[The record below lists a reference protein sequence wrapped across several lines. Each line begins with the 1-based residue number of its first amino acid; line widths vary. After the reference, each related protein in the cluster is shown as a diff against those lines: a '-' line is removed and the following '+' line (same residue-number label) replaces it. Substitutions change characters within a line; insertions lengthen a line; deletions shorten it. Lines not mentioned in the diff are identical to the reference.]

1 MVTPVVLDGERRRF
15 YDGGLPADDS
25 GAGAEPADPSKDIL
39 VVLDRRLDA
48 VNGREA
54 FVLKRRIAYDDRRCG
69 ELIVP
74 TALERVQDRP
84 HVGPGTVCLAGSED
98 GRPSPGCVDPR
109 CADLEPVG
117 RRHRQYIATTG
128 TVIDR
133 VEADR
138 IFRDGMADTGTGL
151 VRRWLVWTAVTLATM
166 LSAQGT
172 SPSPLGRAYYRFIV
186 VATLFSIAWLGYV
199 STADLFDRTDD
210 WPLTYEL
217 SWMADRS
224 FAAELMIGVAAAIVV
239 PIVLGLLWGKF
250 RTAGWIAGIGVALLL
265 HVTLGVLA
273 VTAIYI
279 ALEWLAAKLPAMLL
293 ARRRGRRRRDVR
305 RSVDRRAARFAR
317 DRGAP
322 TVAQWIALVSHRRR
336 AAPEGR
342 RRGCSRQLAQ
352 LCPSS
357 HSSNVTSIPVPSST
371 GTMPRFSQI
380 SDSNTPHVTS
390 TRSATNDGSA
400 R

>member
-1 MVTPVVLDGERRRF
+1 MVPPVVVDKERRRF

-25 GAGAEPADPSKDIL
+25 GAGGEAADPSRDIL
-39 VVLDRRLDA
+39 VVLDRQLDPA
-48 VNGREA
+48 NGREA

-74 TALERVQDRP
+74 TALAVFKTDLTSVP
-84 HVGPGTVCLAGSED
+84 ALFAWLVPKTGAHLPAALIHD
-98 GRPSPGCVDPR
+98 GLIWNPR
-109 CADLEPVG
+109 TET
-117 RRHRQYIATTG
+117 QTYISTTG

-172 SPSPLGRAYYRFIV
+172 SASALGRAYYRFIV

-199 STADLFDRTDD
+199 STADLFDRTED

-217 SWMADRS
+217 SWMADRR
-224 FAAELMIGVAAAIVV
+224 FAAELMIGVAAAIVI

-250 RTAGWIAGIGVALLL
+250 RIAGWIAGIGVALLL

-273 VTAIYI
+273 VTAIYVV
-279 ALEWLAAKLPAMLL
+279 LEWLAAKLPAVLL
-293 ARRRGRRRRDVR
+293 LI
-305 RSVDRRAARFAR
+305 AAVVVVGTSA
-317 DRGAP
+317 A
-322 TVAQWIALVSHRRR
+322 VLIAVL
-336 AAPEGR
+336 
-342 RRGCSRQLAQ
+342 L
-352 LCPSS
+352 
-357 HSSNVTSIPVPSST
+357 
-371 GTMPRFSQI
+371 
-380 SDSNTPHVTS
+380 
-390 TRSATNDGSA
+390 
-400 R
+400 